1 MAIEV
6 VLPMLGIT
14 VEKGKITR
22 WLKKEGDPIQKGEP
36 LFEVETEKVVTEVES
51 PGTGVLKKIII
62 PENLEVPVLTLVAVI
77 TQPKEDLPLQY
88 QGGSPLS
95 APKAAVAP
103 PVAPPAPPSAP
114 VSVPRSSSIPKD
126 LVILGA
132 GPGGYVAAIRAA
144 QLGIAVTLVEKGD
157 LGGTCLNW
165 GCIPT
170 KSFLADVKLF
180 RKIKSSEVFASRGA
194 LAIDWPKMTA
204 RKNGIVETLRNGI
217 MGLLKSQ
224 KVRLVRGQGKF
235 IESHAVEVTCEGKK
249 EIIRTE
255 ATIIA
260 TGSRA
265 SFLPQIPFDGKKIL
279 SSDDVFLLNDP
290 PKELV
295 IIGGGVIGVEFAM
308 IFNGLGTKVT
318 ILEMLPQIISTE
330 DPEVIQGL
338 HRLLEKEGIRILTR
352 AKVLRALPLN
362 GGVRVGVQGQSGE
375 EEISAEKVLMAVGR
389 TPNTESLDL
398 DKAGIR
404 RKGSFIE
411 VNSRMETNV
420 PGIYA
425 IGDVTGKM
433 MLAHAA
439 SVQGIVAVENMSG
452 KNREM
457 DYQKIPS
464 CIYTF
469 PEVAS
474 VGLKEEEARQQGYE
488 IQIGRFPY
496 RHSGKALAIGEPEGF
511 VKIIAEK
518 ELGQILGVHILG
530 EGATDLI
537 GEGVLAMNLEGTIEE
552 WGEVVKGHPTLSETL
567 TEAAM
572 DWQRLAIH
580 SPKK

>member
-6 VLPMLGIT
+6 VVPILGIT
-14 VEKGKITR
+14 VEKGKILR
-22 WLKKEGDPIQKGEP
+22 WLKKEGDPVQKGEP

-51 PGTGVLKKIII
+51 PGTGILKKIFI

-77 TQPKEDLPLQY
+77 TKPGEELPEQY
-88 QGGSPLS
+88 KAVPSPP
-95 APKAAVAP
+95 AIGTVPAAP
-103 PVAPPAPPSAP
+103 PPQAAAPSASLAP
-114 VSVPRSSSIPKD
+114 LKSSRAPQD
-126 LVILGA
+126 VLILGA

-144 QLGIAVTLVEKGD
+144 QLGIRVTLVEKGD

-180 RKIKSSEVFASRGA
+180 RKIKSSEVFVNREA
-194 LAIDWPKMTA
+194 LAIDWQKMTA
-204 RKNGIVETLRNGI
+204 RKNRVVETLRHGVAV
-217 MGLLKSQ
+217 LLKSQ
-224 KVRLVRGQGKF
+224 KVNLVRGQGKF
-235 IESHAVEVTCEGKK
+235 IGPHAVEVDGEGRK
-249 EIIRTE
+249 EIIRAE
-255 ATIIA
+255 AMVVA
-260 TGSRA
+260 TGSRP
-265 SFLPQIPFDGKKIL
+265 SSLPQIPFDGKKIL
-279 SSDDVFLLNDP
+279 ASDDIFLLTEP

-308 IFNGLGTKVT
+308 IFNSLGTRVT
-318 ILEMLPQIISTE
+318 LLEMLPQIISTE
-330 DPEVIQGL
+330 EPEVIQGL
-338 HRLLEKEGIRILTR
+338 NRLLEKEGIRIFTQ

-362 GGVRVGVQGQSGE
+362 GGVQVILQREGKE
-375 EEISAEKVLMAVGR
+375 EKLSAEKVLMAVGR
-389 TPNTESLDL
+389 KPNTEALGL
-398 DKAGIR
+398 DKAGIQMN
-404 RKGSFIE
+404 GSFIE
-411 VNSRMETNV
+411 VNSRLETSI

-439 SVQGIVAVENMSG
+439 SAQGIVAVENISG
-452 KNREM
+452 KNREI

-474 VGLKEEEARQQGYE
+474 VGLKEDEARQKGYE
-488 IQIGRFPY
+488 VQVGKFPY
-496 RHSGKALAIGEPEGF
+496 RNSGKALAIGETEGF

-530 EGATDLI
+530 DRATDLI
-537 GEGVLAMNLEGTIEE
+537 GECVLAMNLEGTIED
-552 WGEVVKGHPTLSETL
+552 WGKVVKGHPTLSEIL
-567 TEAAM
+567 SEAAL
-572 DWQRLAIH
+572 DWQGSAIH

>member
-6 VLPMLGIT
+6 VVPMLGIT
-14 VEKGKITR
+14 VEKGTILR
-22 WLKKEGDPIQKGEP
+22 WLKKEGDWVQKGEP

-51 PGTGVLKKIII
+51 PGTGILKKIII

-77 TQPKEDLPLQY
+77 TQPNEDLPLQY
-88 QGGSPLS
+88 QAVSPLPAAGVVPTA
-95 APKAAVAP
+95 APAP
-103 PVAPPAPPSAP
+103 QAAPPSPP
-114 VSVPRSSSIPKD
+114 VSMSRPSSAPRA

-144 QLGIAVTLVEKGD
+144 QLGMGVTLVEKGE

-170 KSFLADVKLF
+170 KSFLADVKLL
-180 RKIKSSEVFASRGA
+180 RKIKSSEVFANKEA

-204 RKNGIVETLRNGI
+204 RKNRVVETLRSGVL
-217 MGLLKSQ
+217 GLLKSQ
-224 KVRLVRGQGKF
+224 KVKLVRGQGKF
-235 IESHAVEVTCEGKK
+235 IEPHSLEITCEGKK
-249 EIIRTE
+249 EIIRAE

-260 TGSRA
+260 TGSHP
-265 SFLPQIPFDGKKIL
+265 SSLPGIPFDKKVL

-290 PKELV
+290 PKELA

-308 IFNGLGTKVT
+308 IFNSLGTKVT
-318 ILEMLPQIISTE
+318 LLELLPQIISTE
-330 DPEVIQGL
+330 EPEIIQGL

-352 AKVLRALPLN
+352 AEVLRAFPQN
-362 GGVRVGVQGQSGE
+362 DGVRVVLQRESGGE
-375 EEISAEKVLMAVGR
+375 GISAEKVLMAVGR
-389 TPNTESLDL
+389 KPNTEGLGL

-404 RKGSFIE
+404 MDKSFIE

-425 IGDVTGKM
+425 VGDVTGKM

-439 SVQGIVAVENMSG
+439 SAQGIVAVENIAG

-488 IQIGRFPY
+488 LRVGRFPFRY
-496 RHSGKALAIGEPEGF
+496 SGKALAIGEPEGF
-511 VKIIAEK
+511 AKIIAEK
-518 ELGQILGVHILG
+518 ELGQILGVHIIG
-530 EGATDLI
+530 ERATDLI
-537 GEGVLAMNLEGTIEE
+537 GECVLAMNLEGTIEE
-552 WGEVVKGHPTLSETL
+552 WGEVVKGHPTLSEIL
-567 TEAAM
+567 TEAAL
-572 DWQRLAIH
+572 DWQGLAIH